1 MKEEKFK
8 VIQFTREFIVRV
20 DKELDNFPRKDFEIK
35 TKIRNSS
42 FELLEML
49 YEANLVKNDIRKS
62 DILEAAFARVK
73 LIDFLLNLSYD
84 KEIISSKKY
93 LKLGS
98 KLNDIL
104 MYMTGWLKMVNEAI
118 AKNAKNTNK
127 NNT

>member
-8 VIQFTREFIVRV
+8 VIQFTREFIIRV

-62 DILEAAFARVK
+62 DILEVAFARVK

-104 MYMTGWLKMVNEAI
+104 MYMIGWLKMVNEAI

-127 NNT
+127 KNT

>member
-118 AKNAKNTNK
+118 AKNAKNANK
-127 NNT
+127 KNT

>member
-1 MKEEKFK
+1 
-8 VIQFTREFIVRV
+8 
-20 DKELDNFPRKDFEIK
+20 
-35 TKIRNSS
+35 
-42 FELLEML
+42 ML

-62 DILEAAFARVK
+62 DILEVAFARVK

-118 AKNAKNTNK
+118 AKNANKKNT
-127 NNT
+127 

>member
-8 VIQFTREFIVRV
+8 VIQFAREFIIKV

-49 YEANLVKNDIRKS
+49 YEANLVEESRKKI

-93 LKLGS
+93 IKLGS
-98 KLNDIL
+98 KLNDII
-104 MYMTGWLKMVNEAI
+104 MYMSGWIKTLKGIKPKESKEN
-118 AKNAKNTNK
+118 NNK
-127 NNT
+127 

>member
-49 YEANLVKNDIRKS
+49 YEANLVKNDLRKS

-118 AKNAKNTNK
+118 AKNANKKNT
-127 NNT
+127 

>member
-8 VIQFTREFIVRV
+8 VIQFTREFIIRV

-118 AKNAKNTNK
+118 VKNAKNANK

>member
-8 VIQFTREFIVRV
+8 VIQFAREFIIKV

-49 YEANLVKNDIRKS
+49 YEANLVEESRKKI

-84 KEIISSKKY
+84 NGLITAKKY
-93 LKLGS
+93 YKLGQRI
-98 KLNDIL
+98 DD
-104 MYMTGWLKMVNEAI
+104 I
-118 AKNAKNTNK
+118 AKFANGWASSLINVDKININ
-127 NNT
+127 

>member
-35 TKIRNSS
+35 IKIRNSS

-62 DILEAAFARVK
+62 DILEVAFARVK

-104 MYMTGWLKMVNEAI
+104 MYMIGWLKMVNEAI

-127 NNT
+127 KNT

>member
-35 TKIRNSS
+35 TKIRNCS

-62 DILEAAFARVK
+62 ELLERGFARVK

-93 LKLGS
+93 IKLGS
-98 KLNDIL
+98 KLNDII
-104 MYMTGWLKMVNEAI
+104 MYMTGWLKMVNESI
-118 AKNAKNTNK
+118 NKK
-127 NNT
+127 NNSK